1 MGSDYPVI
9 DSSLL
14 WLGILA
20 QPRPTTTQVRRVSFN
35 AHTHTKLTM
44 TAEVRAH
51 RSLSREPSRPM
62 RSASVMLARG
72 ASLDSDVGDR
82 LKPPSAHS
90 RAALGGW
97 EASETCP
104 PSPLVAAAFFLGRV
118 CALYCSETERFWKKL
133 LGPVFAPKPNFAV
146 YCSPTRKAEA
156 YLPTYLHSKV
166 RFSVKRNIK
175 NNTCCV

>member
-1 MGSDYPVI
+1 MEKTSSSKRLVSLWAFSAASFFGRAFPLLRAANGTCPSTRVRSECRRRILQLELGPFGS
-9 DSSLL
+9 SS
-14 WLGILA
+14 
-20 QPRPTTTQVRRVSFN
+20 PPSP
-35 AHTHTKLTM
+35 
-44 TAEVRAH
+44 

-118 CALYCSETERFWKKL
+118 CALYCS
-133 LGPVFAPKPNFAV
+133 
-146 YCSPTRKAEA
+146 Y
-156 YLPTYLHSKV
+156 
-166 RFSVKRNIK
+166 
-175 NNTCCV
+175 